1 MENVTS
7 VDKIEKKYD
16 KSGFLV
22 KYGGSITAAIILL
35 SSFGLIITYL
45 CIKVYAKPIKD
56 DWEKYKCNPLILPFA
71 GLIQDKPVG
80 EVSIYTAENFSE
92 CANSILEQIVITF
105 TKPVYQILDNIVLTF
120 NRIAEGVQKLRND
133 FFKLFKKLQGLSS
146 YIQNKILSVIIPFQ
160 KLLIK
165 LKDTLSRVAA
175 TVSASFMAI
184 LGINL
189 AFGSWLKSVITTFII
204 IFVMSAMYLIYLWII
219 PFTWIPAAIGT
230 AIWVT
235 FFTFFAI
242 VAGWVGYIY
251 KQQQASMPAVP
262 GKPAC
267 FDENTII
274 KTINGDKK
282 MKDIKLND
290 RLGKDNIVTAIF
302 KVKNTQNMYNL
313 NNITVSGAHYVYHD
327 KWIQVKDHPNA
338 ILIPN
343 YNKNIIYCIN
353 TTNKRIKINNTIFAD
368 WDDLNAI
375 DFMKLKNYRIINNIK
390 NLHSITD
397 SGLNEKTIIDLKN
410 DSKFIKDICVGDI
423 LINNEKVL
431 AIIKI
436 KADDLKNKKCYSFKN
451 QLIYGSNLY
460 FTSTHL
466 GEFTTI
472 EVHHS
477 EKVFYHIIT
486 DTGKF
491 TINNIEI
498 YDYNSAIE
506 HILDI
511 RDKYSKN

>member
-22 KYGGSITAAIILL
+22 KYGGSITMAFILL
-35 SSFGLIITYL
+35 STFSLIISYL

-56 DWEKYKCNPLILPFA
+56 DWAKYKCNPLVLPFA
-71 GLIQDKPVG
+71 GIIQDLPPGKVAT
-80 EVSIYTAENFSE
+80 YTAENFSE
-92 CANSILEQIVITF
+92 CANTILEKIVITF
-105 TKPVYQILDNIVLTF
+105 TKPVYQILDNIVATF
-120 NRIAEGVQKLRND
+120 KMVADAVQKLRD
-133 FFKLFKKLQGLSS
+133 TFFKLFKKLMSLSS
-146 YIQNKILSVIIPFQ
+146 YIQSKIISVIIPFQ

-189 AFGSWLKSVITTFII
+189 AFGSWLKTMITIFIVV
-204 IFVMSAMYLIYLWII
+204 FTLSAMYIVYLWII
-219 PFTWIPAAIGT
+219 PFTWIPAAIYT
-230 AIWVT
+230 VIWVT

-267 FDENTII
+267 FDEDTLI
-274 KTINGDKK
+274 KTINGNKK
-282 MKDIKLND
+282 IKDLILNE
-290 RLGKDNIVTAIF
+290 RLGKDNIVNAIF

-313 NNITVSGAHYVYHD
+313 NNVIVSGAHYVYND
-327 KWIQVKDHPNA
+327 KWIQVKDHPKA
-338 ILIPN
+338 VLIPE
-343 YNKNIIYCIN
+343 YNKKIIYCIN
-353 TTNKRIKINNTIFAD
+353 TTDKRIRINNIIFAD
-368 WDDLNAI
+368 WDDLNTI
-375 DFMKLKNYRIINNIK
+375 DFMKLKNYGVINNIN
-390 NLHSITD
+390 NLHSFTD
-397 SGLNEKTIIDLKN
+397 SGLIGTTKIILQNNKI
-410 DSKFIKDICVGDI
+410 KCLKDIDIGDI
-423 LINNEKVL
+423 LKNNEKVL

-436 KADDLKNKKCYSFKN
+436 KADDLINHKLYQFKNKT
-451 QLIYGSNLY
+451 IHGSNLF

-466 GEFTTI
+466 GDFKTKRI
-472 EVHHS
+472 NNK

-491 TINNIEI
+491 TIDNIEI

-511 RDKYSKN
+511 RE